1 MLKLNASYS
10 KKVPAEG
17 EYTSQSFHAQI
28 EIELPD
34 GLTQQ
39 QLQEKVRNVFELVR
53 TSVEAELHNVSQTNA
68 QFQLPQQ
75 QLPPAPVQ
83 GNGYVQQ
90 PQQMQQM
97 PPPQQMQQ
105 PYYEP
110 VPQQPAPAQNGNYS
124 RRQGNSKGGQGAA
137 SPKQINYLMALVK
150 RNGWTVQSLLQRCH
164 VQAIEDIPA
173 KTCSEIIQELS
184 GQAA

>member
-34 GLTQQ
+34 GLSQE
-39 QLQEKVRNVFELVR
+39 QLQTKVHNVFDFVR
-53 TSVEAELHNVSQTNA
+53 TSVENELHNAGNAPA
-68 QFQLPQQ
+68 QFQPQQ
-75 QLPPAPVQ
+75 V
-83 GNGYVQQ
+83 
-90 PQQMQQM
+90 
-97 PPPQQMQQ
+97 QQ

-110 VPQQPAPAQNGNYS
+110 ISQQPVPNASYN
-124 RRQGNSKGGQGAA
+124 RKQGNGKGSQGAA
-137 SPKQINYLMALVK
+137 SPKQINYLMVLIK
-150 RNGWTVQSLLQRCH
+150 RNGWTVQNLLQRCH
-164 VQAIEDIPA
+164 VQAVEDIPA

>member
-34 GLTQQ
+34 GLTQE
-39 QLQEKVRNVFELVR
+39 QLQTKVHNVFDFVR
-53 TSVEAELHNVSQTNA
+53 SSVERELHNTVNA
-68 QFQLPQQ
+68 SAQPQAS
-75 QLPPAPVQ
+75 APVQ
-83 GNGYVQQ
+83 NGGYVQQ
-90 PQQMQQM
+90 P
-97 PPPQQMQQ
+97 PQQLS
-105 PYYEP
+105 YEP
-110 VPQQPAPAQNGNYS
+110 MPHQNSQAANYS
-124 RRQGNSKGGQGAA
+124 RKQGNNKGGQTAA
-137 SPKQINYLMALVK
+137 SPKQINYLMVLIK
-150 RNGWTVQSLLQRCH
+150 RNGWTVQNLLQRCH